1 MKTLSKLGLMILAMM
16 LALSLGLTA
25 LAEGTADPVPETSVT
40 GTAVDEAQAKA
51 NALNEAL
58 TAYSNAKADSRKQA
72 YLDSLK
78 QELDTYV
85 AAGKLTQ
92 DQADLIYEY
101 YVEQMTLL
109 GNNGKGFGRGG
120 KGGQNRQNDQGTNQN
135 GFGKGG
141 LNRQNRQNDQG
152 TNQNGFGKR
161 GRHGRFGNT
170 ATPAGST
177 PANTAPSMG
186 TVPAG
191 I

>member
-1 MKTLSKLGLMILAMM
+1 MKTLTKLGLMILAMA

-25 LAEGTADPVPETSVT
+25 LAEETADPVPETPVT
-40 GTAVDEAQAKA
+40 GDSVDETQAEA

-78 QELDTYV
+78 QELDVYV

-92 DQADLIYEY
+92 DQADLIYKY
-101 YVEQMTLL
+101 FVEQMTLQ
-109 GNNGKGFGRGG
+109 GSTGKGFGRGG
-120 KGGQNRQNDQGTNQN
+120 KGGRNGQDNQGMNQN

-141 LNRQNRQNDQG
+141 
-152 TNQNGFGKR
+152 K
-161 GRHGRFGNT
+161 HGRFSNT
-170 ATPAGST
+170 MATPSDSITST
-177 PANTAPSMG
+177 GEAP
-186 TVPAG
+186 TG

>member
-1 MKTLSKLGLMILAMM
+1 MKTLSKLGLM
-16 LALSLGLTA
+16 TA
-25 LAEGTADPVPETSVT
+25 LAEGTGDPVPETPAA
-40 GTAVDEAQAKA
+40 GTAVDEIQAKA

-109 GNNGKGFGRGG
+109 GNNGKGFGSGG
-120 KGGQNRQNDQGTNQN
+120 IGGRNGQNNQGMNQN

-141 LNRQNRQNDQG
+141 
-152 TNQNGFGKR
+152 
-161 GRHGRFGNT
+161 RHGRFGNT
-170 ATPAGST
+170 MAPADSAPSDST
-177 PANTAPSMG
+177 PSTGTA
-186 TVPAG
+186 PAG

>member
-1 MKTLSKLGLMILAMM
+1 MKTLSKLGLMILAMT
-16 LALSLGLTA
+16 LALSIGLTA
-25 LAEGTADPVPETSVT
+25 LAEGTADPVPETPAT

-58 TAYSNAKADSRKQA
+58 TAYRNVKADSRKQA

-109 GNNGKGFGRGG
+109 GNSGKGFGRGG
-120 KGGQNRQNDQGTNQN
+120 KGGWNGQNNQGMNQN

-141 LNRQNRQNDQG
+141 
-152 TNQNGFGKR
+152 
-161 GRHGRFGNT
+161 RHGRFGNT
-170 ATPAGST
+170 TAPADSTPPTGTAPAGT
-177 PANTAPSMG
+177 
-186 TVPAG
+186 
-191 I
+191 

>member
-1 MKTLSKLGLMILAMM
+1 MKTLSKLGLMILAMT

-25 LAEGTADPVPETSVT
+25 LAEGTADPAPATPVT

-51 NALNEAL
+51 DALNEAL
-58 TAYSNAKADSRKQA
+58 TAYSNAKAESRKQA

-78 QELDTYV
+78 QELDAYV

-101 YVEQMTLL
+101 YVEQMTLRQ
-109 GNNGKGFGRGG
+109 NNGMGSGRGG
-120 KGGQNRQNDQGTNQN
+120 KGGRNMQNGQGTNQN

-141 LNRQNRQNDQG
+141 
-152 TNQNGFGKR
+152 
-161 GRHGRFGNT
+161 RHGRFSNT
-170 ATPAGST
+170 AAPGDSAPS
-177 PANTAPSMG
+177 NTAPSTG
-186 TVPAG
+186 TAPAG

>member
-1 MKTLSKLGLMILAMM
+1 MKTLSKLGLMILAML

-25 LAEGTADPVPETSVT
+25 LAEGTADPVPETPAA
-40 GTAVDEAQAKA
+40 GTTNDEAQAEA

-78 QELDTYV
+78 QELDAYV

-92 DQADLIYEY
+92 DQADLIYKY

-109 GNNGKGFGRGG
+109 GNSGKGFGRGG
-120 KGGQNRQNDQGTNQN
+120 KGGRNGQNNQGINQN

-141 LNRQNRQNDQG
+141 
-152 TNQNGFGKR
+152 
-161 GRHGRFGNT
+161 RHGRFGNT
-170 ATPAGST
+170 MAPADSASSDSIPST
-177 PANTAPSMG
+177 GTAPAD
-186 TVPAG
+186 T
-191 I
+191 

>member
-1 MKTLSKLGLMILAMM
+1 MKTLSKLGLMILAMT

-25 LAEGTADPVPETSVT
+25 LAEGTADPVPETPVT
-40 GTAVDEAQAKA
+40 GTTVDEAQAEA

-78 QELDTYV
+78 QELDVYV

-92 DQADLIYEY
+92 DQADLIYKY
-101 YVEQMTLL
+101 YAEQMTLL
-109 GNNGKGFGRGG
+109 GNSGKGFGRGG
-120 KGGQNRQNDQGTNQN
+120 KGGRNGQNNQGINQN

-141 LNRQNRQNDQG
+141 
-152 TNQNGFGKR
+152 K
-161 GRHGRFGNT
+161 HGRFSNT
-170 ATPAGST
+170 MAPADST
-177 PANTAPSMG
+177 PLTEASS
-186 TVPAG
+186 AG

>member
-78 QELDTYV
+78 QELDAYV

-101 YVEQMTLL
+101 YVEQMTLQ
-109 GNNGKGFGRGG
+109 GNNGQGFGRGG
-120 KGGQNRQNDQGTNQN
+120 KGGRNGQNNQGMNQN
-135 GFGKGG
+135 GFSKG
-141 LNRQNRQNDQG
+141 
-152 TNQNGFGKR
+152 

-170 ATPAGST
+170 MAPADSAPSDST
-177 PANTAPSMG
+177 PSTGTAPAD
-186 TVPAG
+186 T
-191 I
+191 